1 MHHHSRATDGKI
13 VVTATAVSSSTARV
27 TILLC
32 CAIAFLDGAD
42 TQAMAIAAP
51 LIARDLAIGPGP
63 LGVIFS
69 CSLFGAA
76 LGAIACGSL
85 ADRHGPKRVLLL
97 CTVWFGCFQLVTA
110 HVDGY
115 GELLA
120 ARFLAGIGL
129 GGATP
134 CFLGLAAAQVSPAH
148 RARLL
153 GLLWGCFPIGAFFG
167 GFGNGWIVGHGAW
180 HTVFTVGGILPLVV
194 AALLAALA
202 NDARRPA
209 DAAGAVAPRIDP
221 FALWREPALRRRMIV
236 LCCICF
242 GAFGTL
248 AGVVVWMPSMLVR
261 EGFLPAQGGA
271 VLSWNAIGALIS
283 MTSAGFLLER
293 FGTRVLMLGL
303 AMATLLM
310 LVLGM
315 ALGTFAAV
323 AACMVLLGVALGV
336 AASGGVAATGDLFP
350 PALQSSGL
358 GWAMGVGRL
367 GQVLLPLLMGFG
379 LQRGV
384 SAGLVLASSAALPL
398 LGAVAALRLP
408 GARSGGGPHADRHD
422 PATFD

>member
-1 MHHHSRATDGKI
+1 MHHPQGVTDDQ
-13 VVTATAVSSSTARV
+13 AAAASSGAARV

-42 TQAMAIAAP
+42 TQAVAIAAP
-51 LIARDLAIGPGP
+51 LIARDLAIGPAS

-76 LGAIACGSL
+76 VGAIACGSL
-85 ADRHGPKRVLLL
+85 ADRYGPKRLLLL
-97 CTVWFGCFQLVTA
+97 CTLWFGCFQLATA

-115 GELLA
+115 AMLIAL
-120 ARFLAGIGL
+120 RFLAGLGL

-134 CFLGLAAAQVSPAH
+134 CFLGLAATQVSARH

-167 GFGNGWIVGHGAW
+167 GFGNGWIVEHRAW
-180 HTVFTVGGILPLVV
+180 QTVFTVGGVMPLIV
-194 AALLAALA
+194 AALLAVFASE
-202 NDARRPA
+202 ARRRIDAP
-209 DAAGAVAPRIDP
+209 AAGSGGIDP
-221 FALWREPALRRRMIV
+221 FALWREPEFRRRMIL
-236 LCCICF
+236 LCCISF

-248 AGVVVWMPSMLVR
+248 AGVVVWMPSMLVKA
-261 EGFLPAQGGA
+261 GFLPAQGGA

-303 AMATLLM
+303 ATAALLM
-310 LVLGM
+310 VVLGM
-315 ALGTFAAV
+315 ILGNFAAV
-323 AACMVLLGVALGV
+323 ASCMVLLGVTLGV
-336 AASGGVAATGDLFP
+336 AASGAVAAAGGLFP
-350 PALQSSGL
+350 VALQSSGL

-367 GQVLLPLLMGFG
+367 GQVMLPLLMGFG
-379 LQRGV
+379 LQRGLP
-384 SAGLVLASSAALPL
+384 AGLVLAASAALPL

-408 GARSGGGPHADRHD
+408 GARPDAEAVARQRD
-422 PATFD
+422 PTPSSA